1 MKDNTND
8 DSGIEPISEVAK
20 EVIDT
25 LTGRQRTEPGEK
37 FPVEEARKGDEPV
50 DNLE

>member
-1 MKDNTND
+1 MNHKTND
-8 DSGIEPISEVAK
+8 DPGVEPISEVAK

-25 LTGRQRTEPGEK
+25 LTGRERTEPGEK